1 MLPSHPRSRKPI
13 AHLLD
18 IFSTLVGKN
27 FTRILVIHPIMRLP
41 ARTLLLALCLADSAP
56 AETRRGPANT
66 GEPWVFRCVLDDRPR
81 VVVAALGD
89 AAWAAWDT
97 QHGALYQA
105 WQPGNEGVKLLGA
118 VYNGEHGPQP
128 ATDGKILHREPVGP
142 VWFAPGSAAA
152 IAPAPFR
159 YKGHRLGAPGRVSF
173 AYEFHLGGST
183 VTVEES
189 PTLKPG
195 AAPSL
200 VRSFRI
206 SGLPA
211 DGKLALKLT
220 GTPGTWTASGPF
232 AQLKTSADGAYLV
245 FTRNG
250 EAVLTGT
257 WAPPK

>member
-1 MLPSHPRSRKPI
+1 
-13 AHLLD
+13 
-18 IFSTLVGKN
+18 
-27 FTRILVIHPIMRLP
+27 MRLH

-105 WQPGNEGVKLLGA
+105 WQPGNEGVKLAGA

-128 ATDGKILHREPVGP
+128 ATDGKVLHREPLGP
-142 VWFAPGSAAA
+142 AWFAPGSGTAVS
-152 IAPAPFR
+152 PVPFR

-173 AYEFHLGGST
+173 AYELHLGGSA

-189 PTLKPG
+189 PSLKPG
-195 AAPSL
+195 AATSL

-211 DGKLALKLT
+211 DGKVALKLS
-220 GTPGTWTASGPF
+220 GGPGSWTAAGS
-232 AQLKTSADGAYLV
+232 AARLKSAADGAYLV
-245 FTRNG
+245 FTQNG

-257 WAPPK
+257 WPAPK